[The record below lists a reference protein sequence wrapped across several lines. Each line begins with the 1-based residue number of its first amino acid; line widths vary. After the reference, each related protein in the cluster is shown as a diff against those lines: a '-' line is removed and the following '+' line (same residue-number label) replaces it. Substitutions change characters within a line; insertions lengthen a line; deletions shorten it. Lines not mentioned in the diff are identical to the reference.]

1 MYDLV
6 DSILSMYMDVYK
18 QSDLQDADTG
28 SIKKEWQ
35 FDRTVP
41 CSAKGVIN
49 NSASSRTGDRQTL
62 SNKYVNE
69 QMLQIRTS
77 EKIILR
83 EKITNIRDS
92 EGTVIWEELNFPS
105 NTPTVFEVMGV
116 TPMTDPLGGILGY
129 NSTVKRS
136 ENQTIG
142 Q

>member
-41 CSAKGVIN
+41 CSAKGVIS
-49 NSASSRTGDRQTL
+49 NSASSRTSDRQTL

>member
-1 MYDLV
+1 
-6 DSILSMYMDVYK
+6 MYMDVYK

>member
-6 DSILSMYMDVYK
+6 DSVMPLLMDIYK
-18 QSDLQDADTG
+18 QFDLQDADTG
-28 SIKKEWQ
+28 AIKKEWH

-41 CSAKGVIN
+41 CSAKGIIS
-49 NSASSRTGDRQTL
+49 NSSSSRSGDKQIM
-62 SNKYVNE
+62 SNKYTND
-69 QMLQIRTS
+69 QILQIRTS
-77 EKIILR
+77 DKITLR

-92 EGTVIWEELNFPS
+92 EGTVIWEELNFPT
-105 NTPTVFEVMGV
+105 NTPTVFELMGI
-116 TPMTDPLGGILGY
+116 TPMTDPLGGVVGY

>member
-6 DSILSMYMDVYK
+6 DSVMPMFMDVYK
-18 QSDLQDADTG
+18 QFDLQDADTG

-41 CSAKGVIN
+41 CSAKGIIS
-49 NSASSRTGDRQTL
+49 NSSSSRTGDRQVM
-62 SNKYVNE
+62 SNKYTND
-69 QMLQIRTS
+69 QILQIRTS
-77 EKIILR
+77 DKITLR
-83 EKITNIRDS
+83 EKITNIRDA
-92 EGTVIWEELNFPS
+92 EGNVIWEELNFPT
-105 NTPTVFEVMGV
+105 NTPTVYELMGI
-116 TPMTDPLGGILGY
+116 TPMTDPLGGVIGY

>member
-6 DSILSMYMDVYK
+6 DSLLSMFMDIYK
-18 QSDLQDADTG
+18 QFDLQDPNTG
-28 SIKKEWQ
+28 AIKKEWQ

-41 CSAKGVIN
+41 CSAKGIIS
-49 NSASSRTGDRQTL
+49 NSSSSRSGDKQII
-62 SNKYVNE
+62 SNKYVND
-69 QMLQIRTS
+69 QILQIRTS
-77 EKIILR
+77 DKITLR

-92 EGTVIWEELNFPS
+92 EGTVIWEELNFPT
-105 NTPTVFEVMGV
+105 NTPTVFELMGI
-116 TPMTDPLGGILGY
+116 TPMTDPLGGVVGY

>member
-6 DSILSMYMDVYK
+6 DSLLSMFMDVYK
-18 QSDLQDADTG
+18 QFDLQDPDTG

-35 FDRTVP
+35 FDRTIP
-41 CSAKGVIN
+41 CSAKGIIS
-49 NSASSRTGDRQTL
+49 NSSSSRTGDRQVI
-62 SNKYVNE
+62 SNKYTND
-69 QMLQIRTS
+69 QILQIRTS
-77 EKIILR
+77 DKITLR

-92 EGTVIWEELNFPS
+92 EGTVIWEELNFPT
-105 NTPTVFEVMGV
+105 NTPTVFELMGI
-116 TPMTDPLGGILGY
+116 TPMTDPLGGVVGY

>member
-6 DSILSMYMDVYK
+6 DSVMPMFMDVYK
-18 QSDLQDADTG
+18 QFDLQDLDTG

-41 CSAKGVIN
+41 CSAKGNIS
-49 NSASSRTGDRQTL
+49 NSSSSRSGDRQVM
-62 SNKYVNE
+62 SNKYINE
-69 QMLQIRTS
+69 QILQIRTS
-77 EKIILR
+77 EKITLR
-83 EKITNIRDS
+83 EKITNIRDT
-92 EGTVIWEELNFPS
+92 EGNVIWEELNFPS
-105 NTPTVFEVMGV
+105 NTPTVYELIGI
-116 TPMTDPLGGILGY
+116 TPMVDPLGGVIGY

>member
-41 CSAKGVIN
+41 CSAKGVIS
-49 NSASSRTGDRQTL
+49 NSSSIRTGDRQTL

>member
-6 DSILSMYMDVYK
+6 DSVMPMFLDVYR
-18 QSDLQDADTG
+18 QFDLQDPDTG

-41 CSAKGVIN
+41 CSAKGIIS
-49 NSASSRTGDRQTL
+49 NSSSSRTGDRQVM
-62 SNKYVNE
+62 SNKYTND
-69 QMLQIRTS
+69 QILQIRTS
-77 EKIILR
+77 EKITLR

-92 EGTVIWEELNFPS
+92 EGTVIWEELNFPT
-105 NTPTVFEVMGV
+105 NTPTVFELMGI
-116 TPMTDPLGGILGY
+116 TPMTDPLGGVLGY

-136 ENQTIG
+136 ENQVIG

>member
-6 DSILSMYMDVYK
+6 DSVMPMFLDVYK
-18 QSDLQDADTG
+18 QFDLQDPNTG
-28 SIKKEWQ
+28 AIKKEWQ

-41 CSAKGVIN
+41 CSAKGIIS
-49 NSASSRTGDRQTL
+49 NSSSSRTGDRQIM
-62 SNKYVNE
+62 SNKYTND

-77 EKIILR
+77 EKITLR
-83 EKITNIRDS
+83 EKITNIRDLD
-92 EGTVIWEELNFPS
+92 GTVIWEELNFPS
-105 NTPTVFEVMGV
+105 NTPTVFELMGI
-116 TPMTDPLGGILGY
+116 TPMTDPFGSVLGY

>member
-41 CSAKGVIN
+41 CSAKGVIS
-49 NSASSRTGDRQTL
+49 NSASSRTGDRQIL